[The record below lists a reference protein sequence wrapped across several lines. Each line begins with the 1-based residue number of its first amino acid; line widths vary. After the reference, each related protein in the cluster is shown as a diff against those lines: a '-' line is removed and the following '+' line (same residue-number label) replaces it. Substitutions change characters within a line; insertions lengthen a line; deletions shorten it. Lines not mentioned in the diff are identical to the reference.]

1 MKNRP
6 NSKERKEALK
16 STRQSELIVNSLVW
30 INKNLLQKYCQ
41 SQNYYYTRD
50 VNEIL
55 GDASSKAVVRY
66 KDWVGYDDDDE
77 YLKRYYYG
85 DEYPQKIQLLTEYY
99 KFHTDIARI
108 FMEPIATVLNKYYDK
123 KRKYEYYRIAHLI
136 EEENKKNPNRPPKG
150 IVGERPSPA
159 NSQDS
164 QRQQESPNTVKRIRN
179 IQILKDLSWLNKSS
193 QIPKKKSDVSC
204 TLQEICKQL
213 GNVGLEQSSLLISSG
228 KGDEM
233 RLDKFLA
240 YLNQQTYKT
249 QRDKASEIQKQTK
262 KLSQPHEQLIQT
274 LIQKQHDEIQ
284 QRMGSQHSKQNTE
297 LIQQMNK
304 ISRDINVNF
313 IKNQVDSLMKHKQ
326 SNENLQSRAK
336 VDQNDQIKQS
346 INPKSKTIVQQQ
358 PKISTQLFLKDLRK
372 NVQQVPLHLN
382 RQFQN
387 PVLSPTSNQS
397 NTQKTQ
403 ATNQISI
410 GKLNL
415 KQISKIFIE
424 EDPTEQELKWKNGS
438 QTHRPMSGTKNFFSN
453 RNSPTAS
460 RGAQFE
466 FKTNQARQTSGQ
478 ISTHSQ
484 ISQQQPSQKTIKAP
498 GSQTTR
504 KAAQP
509 NIHIRYT
516 SNQDKII
523 NINININDNLQNQK
537 LKQTKHKKNQSDGKQ
552 LNTHLLD
559 TQQEFVCLTD
569 RAGQGEFVF
578 KNSIAASCQNSPKTQ
593 KLKRVG
599 SGSGMSTLKNSGS
612 TRNSFIQQMLT
623 QVSKQQ
629 PRQDLFS
636 SQFRKPN

>member
-1 MKNRP
+1 
-6 NSKERKEALK
+6 
-16 STRQSELIVNSLVW
+16 
-30 INKNLLQKYCQ
+30 
-41 SQNYYYTRD
+41 
-50 VNEIL
+50 
-55 GDASSKAVVRY
+55 
-66 KDWVGYDDDDE
+66 
-77 YLKRYYYG
+77 
-85 DEYPQKIQLLTEYY
+85 
-99 KFHTDIARI
+99 
-108 FMEPIATVLNKYYDK
+108 MEPIATLLNKYYDK
-123 KRKYEYYRIAHLI
+123 KRKYEYYRIANLI

-159 NSQDS
+159 NSQES

-179 IQILKDLSWLNKSS
+179 IQILKDLSWLNNSS
-193 QIPKKKSDVSC
+193 QINKKKNDISC

-213 GNVGLEQSSLLISSG
+213 GNIGLEQSSLLISQG

-233 RLDKFLA
+233 KLDKFLT
-240 YLNQQTYKT
+240 YLNQQSQKI
-249 QRDKASEIQKQTK
+249 QRDKVSETQKQTK

-274 LIQKQHDEIQ
+274 IIQKQNDDIK
-284 QRMGSQHSKQNTE
+284 QRLGSQHSKQNTE

-313 IKNQVDSLMKHKQ
+313 IKNQVDSLLKNKQ
-326 SNENLQSRAK
+326 SNENLQSNIRM
-336 VDQNDQIKQS
+336 DQNDYIKQS

-372 NVQQVPLHLN
+372 NVQQIPLNLN
-382 RQFQN
+382 RQHQN
-387 PVLSPTSNQS
+387 PVLSPTSNN

-403 ATNQISI
+403 TNNQISI

-424 EDPTEQELKWKNGS
+424 EDPTEQELKWKIGS
-438 QTHRPMSGTKNFFSN
+438 QTHRPISGTKNFFSN

-460 RGAQFE
+460 RGSQFE
-466 FKTNQARQTSGQ
+466 FKTNQVKQTSNQ

-484 ISQQQPSQKTIKAP
+484 ISQQQQQSQKTIKVA

-504 KAAQP
+504 KATQP

-537 LKQTKHKKNQSDGKQ
+537 LKQTKHKKNQSEGKQ
-552 LNTHLLD
+552 LNSPLLD

-569 RAGQGEFVF
+569 RAGQGEFLF

-599 SGSGMSTLKNSGS
+599 SGIGMSNLKNSGS

-629 PRQDLFS
+629 PKQDFFS